1 MRLPPLLQDSQFFLF
16 SSAEEL
22 LAALGDSVPA
32 ADKEEVMRLTA
43 LGLPPACTRDVLAT
57 MLGINS
63 GLIWS
68 FEYRPNKH
76 YRIFRIPKGAQGER
90 EIIAPRVALKVVQ
103 KWLSVSLQRRY
114 TAPDHV
120 FGFVPGKSHL
130 DAAKVHRLARWTFSV
145 DIANFFPSTPAQ
157 VVSEAYQRLGFGG
170 ESAAMLA
177 RLSCY
182 RGFLAQGAPTSP
194 VLSNMALAAIDAR
207 LSEISRQFGAR
218 LSRYAD
224 DIVFSG
230 TGDFPQGLRAELL
243 NLLADTPWALSERK
257 TEFNQ
262 LPGRLKVHGVLV
274 HGPKIRLTKGYRNKL
289 RAYAHLASQG
299 RICESDALRIAGH
312 LRYGAQV
319 QEAAD

>member
-22 LAALGDSVPA
+22 LSALGMSVAP

-57 MLGINS
+57 MLGINP
-63 GLIWS
+63 GLLWS
-68 FEYRPNKH
+68 FEYRPGKH
-76 YRIFRIPKGAQGER
+76 YRIFRIPKGAQGQR
-90 EIIAPRVALKVVQ
+90 EIVAPRVALKVVQ
-103 KWLSVSLQRRY
+103 KWLSVSLQRCY
-114 TAPDHV
+114 AAPDHV

-130 DAAKVHRLARWTFSV
+130 DAAKVHRLARWTFSI

-157 VVSEAYQRLGFGG
+157 VVSEAYQRLGFGA

-182 RGFLAQGAPTSP
+182 RGFLAQGAPSSP
-194 VLSNMALAAIDAR
+194 VLSNIALAAIDRR
-207 LSEISRQFGAR
+207 LSEISQRFGAR

-230 TGDFPQGLRAELL
+230 TDDFPHGLRDELV
-243 NLLADTPWALSERK
+243 NLLVDTPWTLADEK

-262 LPGRLKVHGVLV
+262 LPARLKVHGVLV
-274 HGPKIRLTKGYRNKL
+274 HGPQIRLTKGYRNKL
-289 RAYAHLASQG
+289 RAYAYLASQG
-299 RICESDALRIAGH
+299 RIRENDALRVAGH
-312 LRYGAQV
+312 LRYGLQV
-319 QEAAD
+319 QDAAD